1 VVALVIAVAAGAA
14 AAYAVKTAW
23 DVRDANTDASA
34 SATPSSFEEP
44 TPTDSATST
53 SSASATAGPTPTQA
67 TPTGPTFLAD
77 FVNAEVNVPV
87 PATSSCNV
95 AYVDVDTLAVGDA
108 AAAGHEFYLTTC
120 GSPLR
125 IFLDRTSGRAIS
137 TTPSPTP
144 AVCYSRVTGTP
155 TSELEL
161 TVEAGLTFCLLTNRA
176 QANAQSL
183 PQRLVIVN
191 VESVNATQA
200 RLVVSTY
207 RIS

>member
-1 VVALVIAVAAGAA
+1 
-14 AAYAVKTAW
+14 VKTAW
-23 DVRDANTDASA
+23 EVRDANNAAAPSSSA
-34 SATPSSFEEP
+34 TIEETPGSSATSTTTTSATPSAP
-44 TPTDSATST
+44 ATT
-53 SSASATAGPTPTQA
+53 SGPQ
-67 TPTGPTFLAD
+67 FVAD
-77 FVNAEVNVPV
+77 VERAQVNVPV
-87 PATSSCNV
+87 PAASSCNV

-137 TTPSPTP
+137 TTPSPT
-144 AVCYSRVTGTP
+144 AGACYDRVTGTP
-155 TSELEL
+155 TSELQL
-161 TVEAGLTFCLLTNRA
+161 VVEQGLTFCLLTNRA

-191 VESVNATQA
+191 VESLTAAQA

-207 RIS
+207 QIHT